1 MQTLPSPRFLPHGD
15 AALVVEFGDRIDP
28 AVNARVMALADALR
42 RAPIAGVAE
51 LVPTFRSLL
60 LHYDPLR
67 LDFADLVAQAR
78 DAVAGLA
85 DFVPR
90 RRRVTIPA
98 CYEGDLAPDLAD
110 VASLT
115 GLTAEEVVRRHAGAE
130 YAVYM
135 IGFLPGFAYMGGLPE
150 RLHLPRLA
158 TPRLRVPARSLAIAM
173 GMTAVYP
180 LESPGGWR
188 LIGAVP
194 ADLFDL
200 AADPPA
206 LLRPGDRV
214 RFRPVE
220 RAAFDDLRAA
230 WAAGEG
236 RLAIVEDAA

>member
-1 MQTLPSPRFLPHGD
+1 VQTLPSPRFLPHGD